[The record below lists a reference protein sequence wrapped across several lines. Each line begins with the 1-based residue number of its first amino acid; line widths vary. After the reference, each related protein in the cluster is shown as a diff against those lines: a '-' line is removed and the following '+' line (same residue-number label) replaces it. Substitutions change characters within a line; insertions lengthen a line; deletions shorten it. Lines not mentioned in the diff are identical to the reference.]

1 MHYYDLGTYECA
13 ISTQSDQA
21 QLWFN
26 RGLNWL
32 FGYNH
37 QEAIACFQRAI
48 DADANC
54 AMAYW
59 GIAYAAGPNYNMP
72 WALYDAASK
81 SKALQMAFDATQ
93 TALELSAQ
101 TTPLEQALI
110 AALKARYPKRIIDA
124 NMAEWDRNFAQVMRL
139 AFNAHSHSLD
149 MLSIYV
155 EALLNCTPW
164 KMWKISTGTPAAGA
178 YTLDAMEQL
187 ERAFATKPG
196 AMQHP
201 GLLHL
206 YIHLMEM
213 SPFPERALKAAEALR
228 NLVPDAGHLI
238 HMPTHIDL
246 LCGDY
251 QNVVRWNST
260 AVAADLKYYEREG
273 AYNIY
278 TGYRQHNYH
287 FIIYGAMFLGQYA
300 PAMKAAREMWDTTPE
315 AMLRVQ
321 TPPMADYFESYLSM
335 EPHILIRFGKWKDAI
350 DLPLPKDQSLYCSLT
365 ALVHYA
371 RALGHAALKDVASA
385 KQEEQLFLKAAQRVP
400 ESRRLHNNKVID
412 LLAIA
417 KSMLAGE
424 ISYREGQ
431 FENAFS
437 CLRNAITLEDN
448 LPYDEP
454 WGWMQPT
461 RHALGALLVEQ
472 GQLRAAEQIY
482 REDLG
487 LATGLSRASIH
498 PNNIWSLKGLYDCLN
513 ARNETVEIKHVKANL
528 DLAQARAD
536 HIVKASCACA
546 LSKQA

>member
-1 MHYYDLGTYECA
+1 
-13 ISTQSDQA
+13 
-21 QLWFN
+21 
-26 RGLNWL
+26 
-32 FGYNH
+32 
-37 QEAIACFQRAI
+37 CFQRAI

-72 WALYDAASK
+72 WALYDAKSK
-81 SKALQMAFDATQ
+81 SQALQMAFDATQ
-93 TALELSAQ
+93 TALELSVQ

-164 KMWKISTGTPAAGA
+164 KMWEISTGTPAAGA

-251 QNVVRWNST
+251 QNVVRWNSA

-350 DLPLPKDQSLYCSLT
+350 NLTLPKDQTLYCSLT

-424 ISYREGQ
+424 ISYREGR

-437 CLRNAITLEDN
+437 CLRNAIILEDN